1 MDEWLEDLQRRDGHI
16 IDLTV
21 SKAEL
26 SPSMRQREAEE
37 LIADVKLLAVAPPPP
52 HLEDEEEE
60 EELPSP
66 KHSGSP

>member
-21 SKAEL
+21 FKVEL
-26 SPSMRQREAEE
+26 SPFMRQREAEE

-52 HLEDEEEE
+52 HLDAEEE